1 MAVAFDSRVVAA
13 PRILGVPEPWF
24 HLALGALLAPL
35 LAVTP
40 LLSLVGWYLA
50 ALVHEMG
57 HAAFSWGVGVP
68 AVPAIGITAEAATM
82 HGDQLW
88 LLALALWGVGGF
100 LLWRLETPVWRYSAT
115 ILLGVLYPVVA
126 FIAPLREAVHLLSG
140 HLAELSFAAV
150 CLARALSGGFSES
163 PGERCLYA
171 VLGWFLVGRNLVLT
185 AGLVA
190 SSGARAQYATT
201 GSFGLEN
208 DYLRLANEFGVSI
221 EAVALGMTAVALLTA
236 PAVVGWWSWR
246 ERSTA

>member
-1 MAVAFDSRVVAA
+1 MAVAVDSRVVAA

-35 LAVTP
+35 LAATP

-68 AVPAIGITAEAATM
+68 AVPALGITAEAATM
-82 HGDQLW
+82 HGEQLW
-88 LLALALWGVGGF
+88 FLALALWGVGGF
-100 LLWRLETPVWRYSAT
+100 LAWRIEAPAWRYAAT
-115 ILLGVLYPVVA
+115 ICFGVLYPVVA
-126 FIAPLREAVHLLSG
+126 FIAPIREAVHLLSG

-150 CLARALSGGFSES
+150 CLGRALSGGFSAS
-163 PGERCLYA
+163 PVERGLYA

-185 AGLVA
+185 AGLAA
-190 SSGARAQYATT
+190 SAGARAEYAAN

-208 DYLRLANEFGVSI
+208 DYLRLANDFGVSI
-221 EAVALGMTAVALLTA
+221 EAVALGMTAVALVTA
-236 PAVVGWWSWR
+236 PAVLAWWSWR
-246 ERSTA
+246 ERSTD